1 MKKQTLLILALF
13 CAFFLPGRIA
23 GQQEFHLRI
32 TEGMPAIPIA
42 LPPLIAGSGSPEL
55 QKAAGELYDIIK
67 SDLKY
72 SRVFQPLP
80 ENYYGYVR
88 SLDPNNIR
96 FKDWQSISA
105 HLLLVG
111 EVSRIEGG
119 DILFEGKIYDVK
131 SERFIKGRRY
141 QSERSLVRLMAHKMT
156 NELMKMYGEPP
167 LFTSKIVFVSN
178 RDGND
183 EIYLMDYD
191 GRNQTRLT
199 FNKVQD
205 YMPALSPDSRKVAYT
220 SYRSG
225 KAALYVLDIYEG
237 KIIEVRTE
245 GRTNYAPC
253 FSPDGEKI
261 VFCSH
266 IPGGNPEIFTAS
278 SSGTGVKRLTFNK
291 AADTA
296 PYWSPTAR
304 QIAFTSDRSG
314 SPQIYIMDA
323 EGSNVRRASFGGSY
337 HDGPAWSPTGD
348 RIAYIARVESIFD
361 IYILNIRSNRVTK
374 LTESRAR
381 NESPTWSPDGRHI
394 VFSSTRSGKIQIYS
408 MDYDG
413 ANVRQLTFKGENK
426 LPNWSMEK

>member
-1 MKKQTLLILALF
+1 MKKNIIILGILCTLLF
-13 CAFFLPGRIA
+13 PGKTPS
-23 GQQEFHLRI
+23 QQEFYLRI

-42 LPPLIAGSGSPEL
+42 LPQFSFQSGSPEF
-55 QKAAGELYDIIK
+55 QKETAELHDIIK
-67 SDLKY
+67 NDLKY
-72 SRVFQPLP
+72 SRIFQPLP
-80 ENYYGYVR
+80 ENYYSYIR
-88 SLDPNNIR
+88 PINPNKIL

-111 EVSRIEGG
+111 EVSPLSGG

-141 QSERSLVRLMAHKMT
+141 QSEKSLVRLMAHRMS

-167 LFTSKIVFVSN
+167 LFTSKIAFVSN

-191 GRNQTRLT
+191 GQNQTRLT

-205 YMPALSPDSRKVAYT
+205 YMPALSPDGRKIAYT

-237 KIIEVRTE
+237 KITEIKTE

-253 FSPDGEKI
+253 FSPDGKVI

-278 SSGTGVKRLTFNK
+278 TNGNNVKRVTFNN

-314 SPQIYIMDA
+314 TPQIYIMDA
-323 EGSNVRRASFGGSY
+323 EGSNVRRVSFGGNY
-337 HDGPAWSPTGD
+337 HDGPAWSPSGD
-348 RIAYIARVESIFD
+348 RIAYIARVDQIFD
-361 IYILNIRSNRVTK
+361 IYILNIRTNRVTK
-374 LTESRAR
+374 LTESSAR

-394 VFSSTRSGKIQIYS
+394 VFSSNRTGTIQIYS

-413 ANVRQLTFKGENK
+413 SNVRQLTHRGENK
-426 LPNWSMEK
+426 LPFWSIVQ